1 MNEAVAD
8 SVDSLAVLWQWLLAN
23 TGGIVAAVI
32 ALAIGWYVAAALS
45 RLVRE
50 LLPRAPGVDMNFAPL
65 LSQVTRYGVLLFALV
80 TALGFLGVPSTS
92 VFAVLAAA
100 GLAIALALQNTLSN
114 IAAGIMLIWQRPIA
128 IGEYVVGNG
137 VAGVV
142 VEIGLFGTRLR
153 STSGLYI
160 FVPNQTLWSGAI
172 TNHSREPRRRV
183 DVNITIP
190 DSADVG
196 RARAAM
202 LNIAITDKR
211 VVSDPAPSVHVE
223 SFIGDKIVLQLRAWV
238 ATPDYLPALR
248 DVTEKGKT
256 AINQILAAKGEQAE
270 VTLAADPHTQAP
282 GERTP
287 DLSAS

>member
-1 MNEAVAD
+1 MNETVAE
-8 SVDSLAVLWQWLLAN
+8 SVDFLTRLWQWLMASW
-23 TGGIVAAVI
+23 GGIAAAAVT
-32 ALAIGWYVAAALS
+32 LAVGWFVATTLS

-65 LSQVTRYGVLLFALV
+65 LSQVTRYGILLFALV
-80 TALGFLGVPSTS
+80 TALGFLGVPGTS

-142 VEIGLFGTRLR
+142 IEIGLFGTRLR

-196 RARAAM
+196 KSRAAM
-202 LNIAITDKR
+202 LAIAVADKR
-211 VVSDPAPSVHVE
+211 VVGDPAPTVHVE
-223 SFIGDKIVLQLRAWV
+223 SFVGDKIVLQLRAWV

-256 AINQILAAKGEQAE
+256 AINQILAAEGAHAE
-270 VTLAADPHTQAP
+270 VALAADPHTQAP

>member
-8 SVDSLAVLWQWLLAN
+8 SVDSVTVLWHWLLAN
-23 TGGIVAAVI
+23 SGGIVAAAI
-32 ALAIGWYVAAALS
+32 SLAIGWYAAAALS
-45 RLVRE
+45 RLVRAV
-50 LLPRAPGVDMNFAPL
+50 LPRAPGVDMNFAPL
-65 LSQVTRYGVLLFALV
+65 LSQVTRYGILLFALV
-80 TALGFLGVPSTS
+80 TALGFLGVPGSS

-172 TNHSREPRRRV
+172 TNHSREPRRRI

-190 DSADVG
+190 DTADVG
-196 RARAAM
+196 KARTAM
-202 LNIAITDKR
+202 LKIAGSDKR
-211 VVSDPAPSVHVE
+211 VAVDPAPSVHVE
-223 SFIGDKIVLQLRAWV
+223 AFVGDKIVLQLRAWV
-238 ATPDYLPALR
+238 PTPDYLAALR
-248 DVTEKGKT
+248 DITEKAKN
-256 AINQILAAKGEQAE
+256 AINKQLATAGAQAE
-270 VTLAADPHTQAP
+270 VATAPDPHTP
-282 GERTP
+282 GAATQTP
-287 DLSAS
+287 DLT